1 MKNCK
6 LGSIIVLGL
15 ILASLPYQQANA
27 NGMTGKTITSDNE
40 VVTEA
45 IKLDNAT
52 AKRGEATVGVKVISK
67 SGVQLKGES
76 IKVAAVGGD
85 LKGIDIF
92 NSGLK
97 VLAGTVIELTGR
109 DGNLTGIN
117 NKGGA
122 GQQVVEVGENVKL
135 TVTSKDDNGNQSM
148 SSGIYNHDGGKLEM
162 GANAEIKMQKESTKQ
177 CNEASSFLGVN
188 NDQTRAGEIKLGEN
202 TRVETTVQFDGVG
215 DRLRIG
221 GISNKSGTLTM
232 GDKACVISSAS
243 LGTLDTN
250 ANVLVYGI
258 ANTSDGVASSITL
271 EGGFNINCV
280 VQDTI
285 VAGDQL
291 KGVNALDNYGALAT
305 INATA
310 VGKEKIINGN
320 IANAEGAKTNL
331 VLDTAT
337 SYFRG
342 QSIVEGNNSEFNLT
356 LANGATWFTGEH
368 SKVTNLTLKQG
379 GIINQTTAGS
389 GYQTLTIDN
398 LSGEQGIIK
407 LDTDL
412 AHQQGDKVNIT
423 NATSGTHYITVVDSI
438 LETGKPVQGELLL
451 VTDKSKNLTFE
462 GQDLFNGGLWV
473 TTPELIGKVEKDEKN
488 WYLSSISKKVTGSV
502 TSLQNITESVYGAWV
517 KNDTMRQR
525 LGELHQ
531 GDTEQGLWTRIYG
544 GKLAGNGADSTYTT
558 YQIGYDLSDH
568 KTSKDWKL
576 GAAFEYSKG
585 SSDYLAGSGDNSVGA
600 VTLYGTR
607 QTGQGENID
616 LTLKHGEIKGDI
628 KTYGFGQDSADYK
641 TRGTAFSVEYN
652 KRMNK
657 ANGSFVEPQAQ
668 LTVGSINSHD
678 FTTAAGTKVANDSMS
693 SAVARL
699 GFLVGKA
706 TKQGDYYLRAS
717 VLHEFAGKGQV
728 QMRSANNEFF
738 SQDVD
743 YSDTWFEVGLGTN
756 VQLSKANN
764 LYFDVERSFGAK
776 INKQW
781 QLNAGLRW
789 QF

>member
-1 MKNCK
+1 
-6 LGSIIVLGL
+6 
-15 ILASLPYQQANA
+15 
-27 NGMTGKTITSDNE
+27 
-40 VVTEA
+40 
-45 IKLDNAT
+45 
-52 AKRGEATVGVKVISK
+52 
-67 SGVQLKGES
+67 
-76 IKVAAVGGD
+76 
-85 LKGIDIF
+85 
-92 NSGLK
+92 
-97 VLAGTVIELTGR
+97 
-109 DGNLTGIN
+109 
-117 NKGGA
+117 
-122 GQQVVEVGENVKL
+122 
-135 TVTSKDDNGNQSM
+135 
-148 SSGIYNHDGGKLEM
+148 
-162 GANAEIKMQKESTKQ
+162 
-177 CNEASSFLGVN
+177 
-188 NDQTRAGEIKLGEN
+188 
-202 TRVETTVQFDGVG
+202 
-215 DRLRIG
+215 
-221 GISNKSGTLTM
+221 
-232 GDKACVISSAS
+232 
-243 LGTLDTN
+243 
-250 ANVLVYGI
+250 
-258 ANTSDGVASSITL
+258 
-271 EGGFNINCV
+271 
-280 VQDTI
+280 
-285 VAGDQL
+285 
-291 KGVNALDNYGALAT
+291 
-305 INATA
+305 
-310 VGKEKIINGN
+310 
-320 IANAEGAKTNL
+320 
-331 VLDTAT
+331 
-337 SYFRG
+337 

-717 VLHEFAGKGQV
+717 VLHE
-728 QMRSANNEFF
+728 
-738 SQDVD
+738 
-743 YSDTWFEVGLGTN
+743 
-756 VQLSKANN
+756 
-764 LYFDVERSFGAK
+764 
-776 INKQW
+776 
-781 QLNAGLRW
+781 
-789 QF
+789 